1 MGNKVV
7 LVTGSAAGIG
17 RATVIDFAQ
26 HGYDVI
32 INYVKEK
39 DVALALKKELEE
51 KYHIKASAIQ
61 ADVAD
66 ENQVKTMMASI
77 GQEYGKI
84 DALVNNAG
92 IVYDRSFADITIEQF
107 KETLNIDVMGAFI
120 VARAAAPY
128 LREGASIVNVSSTN
142 GTKTVSPDCL
152 DYNIAKIGL
161 QSLTRDLAFQFKP
174 HIRVNAVAPGWVDT
188 RMNAKLDKDYVQ
200 EETAKIYLKRFAAPE
215 EIAHVIYFLCSD
227 EASYIN
233 GAVIVVDGGY

>member
-1 MGNKVV
+1 MSNKVV

-120 VARAAAPY
+120 VARAAVPY